1 MGIARQKR
9 VGEAVRAAVA
19 EYLILNLANAT
30 PGFISVS
37 KAKMAPDLKLATVYF
52 TIYGNEEDVAFSFKT
67 LESHNGRIRYHVGQ
81 EVPLKYVPELRFFI
95 DDSLEYADKMNRVM
109 KDL

>member
-1 MGIARQKR
+1 MGVARQKR
-9 VGEAVRAAVA
+9 VAEAIRAAVA

-37 KAKMAPDLKLATVYF
+37 KAKMSPDLKIANVYF
-52 TIYGNEEDVAFSFKT
+52 SIYGSEEDVAYSFKT
-67 LESHNGRIRYHVGQ
+67 LEHHSSRIRYHVGQ
-81 EVPLKYVPELRFFI
+81 EVILKYVPELRFFL
-95 DDSLEYADKMNRVM
+95 DDTLNYTDKMNRVL

>member
-1 MGIARQKR
+1 MGIARQER
-9 VGEAVRAAVA
+9 VAEAIKAAVA
-19 EYLILNLANAT
+19 DYLILNLANST

-37 KAKMAPDLKLATVYF
+37 KVKMAPDLKLANVYF
-52 TIYGNEEDVAFSFKT
+52 SIYGSKADVDFSFKT
-67 LESHNGRIRYHVGQ
+67 LESQNGRIRFHVGQ
-81 EVPLKYVPELRFFI
+81 EVPLKYVPELRFFV

>member
-1 MGIARQKR
+1 MGIARQER
-9 VGEAVRAAVA
+9 VAEAVRAAVA
-19 EYLILNLANAT
+19 EFLILNLANTT

-37 KAKMAPDLKLATVYF
+37 RVKMAPDLKLANVYF
-52 TIYGNEEDVAFSFKT
+52 TIYGDEKAVKETFKT
-67 LESHNGRIRYHVGQ
+67 LEHTMGRIRYHVGQ

-95 DDSLEYADKMNRVM
+95 DDSLEYADRINRVI

>member
-9 VGEAVRAAVA
+9 VAEAVKEAIA
-19 EYLILNLANAT
+19 EYLILNLANST
-30 PGFISVS
+30 PGFISVTRV
-37 KAKMAPDLKLATVYF
+37 KMAPDLKLATVYF
-52 TIYGNEEDVAFSFKT
+52 SIYGNEQDIAFTFKT
-67 LESHNGRIRYHVGQ
+67 LERYNSRIRYHVGQ

-95 DDSLEYADKMNRVM
+95 DDSLDYSYKMAEVM

>member
-1 MGIARQKR
+1 MGKGRQER
-9 VGEAVRAAVA
+9 VAEAIRAAVA

-37 KAKMAPDLKLATVYF
+37 KAKMAPDLRLAYVYF
-52 TIYGNEEDVAFSFKT
+52 SIYGNEEDVAFSFKT
-67 LESHNGRIRYHVGQ
+67 LENHKGRIRFHVGK
-81 EVPLKYVPELRFFI
+81 EVPLKFVPELKFFI
-95 DDSLEYADKMNRVM
+95 DDSLAYADNMNRVM